1 MDEGVFQLATN
12 LRHIAKGFYDR
23 EMIRILHTSDLQLGM
38 TRRFLNHE
46 AQARYTDDQ
55 FDALRKLGRI
65 ATERDCDA
73 VVIAGDVF
81 DAVLPDRRIVTRTI
95 DALSSF
101 VVPVFLLPGNH
112 DADSPE
118 SIWTTGNLASRLP
131 SNVTTIRDL
140 TIHSVC
146 GGRLEIVGAPWTSRR
161 PDRDLVAAALE
172 GLAPPSPEV
181 TRILVGHG
189 GVDSINPDP
198 GNLNLIRLAPIE
210 SAIAEG
216 LIDYVALGDRHSALS
231 IGTTGQV
238 WYSGAPVMTSFRE
251 DLETTN
257 RVLIVTFDAGVIIDQ
272 VEVGQWEFRRIEIDA
287 SGADLLEAVR
297 AELALPG
304 DRGRMAI
311 RFVLEGTVNL
321 AERAELD
328 QILDEAGDLYASVR
342 LSEDH
347 CDLAVLV
354 DDADLTTLAIG
365 GYGDDAVADLIAMT
379 TQDGETAGDAVLALR
394 TLYRLLEGA
403 R

>member
-1 MDEGVFQLATN
+1 V
-12 LRHIAKGFYDR
+12 
-23 EMIRILHTSDLQLGM
+23 IRILHTSDLQLGM
-38 TRRFLNHE
+38 NRRFFDSE
-46 AQARYTDDQ
+46 SQARYTDDQ
-55 FDALRKLGRI
+55 FDALRKLAVI
-65 ATERDCDA
+65 ASEQSCHA

-95 DALSSF
+95 DALGSF
-101 VVPVFLLPGNH
+101 VLPVFLLPGNH

-118 SIWTTGNLASRLP
+118 SIWASGNLASRLP
-131 SNVTTIRDL
+131 ANVTVIRDS

-161 PDRDLVAAALE
+161 PDRDLVSDALDE
-172 GLAPPSPEV
+172 LNAPV
-181 TRILVGHG
+181 ADVKRVLVGHG

-198 GNLNLIRLAPIE
+198 GNLNLIRLASVE
-210 SAIAEG
+210 AAIASG
-216 LIDYVALGDRHSALS
+216 LVDYVALGDRHSALS
-231 IGTTGQV
+231 IGSTGRV

-257 RVLIVTFDAGVIIDQ
+257 RALIVAIDADIAIDQ
-272 VEVGQWEFRRIEIDA
+272 VEVGNWEFRRPVIGA
-287 SGADLLEAVR
+287 SGRDLLEAVA
-297 AELALPG
+297 AELSKPG
-304 DRGRMAI
+304 DHARTAI
-311 RFVLEGTVNL
+311 RFALEGTVNL

-328 QILDEAGDLYASVR
+328 QTLDEAGDLYASVH

-354 DDADLTTLAIG
+354 DDTDLTTLAIG
-365 GYGDDAVADLIAMT
+365 GYGDDAVSDLIAMT
-379 TQDGETAGDAVLALR
+379 TQVDETGDDAVLALR

>member
-1 MDEGVFQLATN
+1 M
-12 LRHIAKGFYDR
+12 
-23 EMIRILHTSDLQLGM
+23 MRILHTSDLQLGM
-38 TRRFLNHE
+38 TRRFFDHE

-55 FDALRKLGRI
+55 FDALRRLATV

-81 DAVLPDRRIVTRTI
+81 DAVLPDRRIVTRAI
-95 DALSSF
+95 DALGSF
-101 VVPVFLLPGNH
+101 VIPVFLLPGNH
-112 DADSPE
+112 DAGSPE
-118 SIWTTGNLASRLP
+118 SIWTTGNLGSRLP
-131 SNVTTIRDL
+131 VNVTVMLDS
-140 TIHSVC
+140 TIHALC
-146 GGRLEIVGAPWTSRR
+146 GGRLEIVGVPWTSRR
-161 PDRDLVAAALE
+161 PDRDLVALALAE
-172 GLAPPSPEV
+172 LGSHSPEV

-198 GNLNLIRLAPIE
+198 GNLNLIRLASLE
-210 SAIAEG
+210 AAIGEG
-216 LIDYVALGDRHSALS
+216 LVDYVALGDRHSAMS
-231 IGTTGQV
+231 IGVTGRV

-251 DLETTN
+251 DSATTN
-257 RVLIVTFDAGVIIDQ
+257 RALVVTFGTEVMVDP
-272 VEVGQWEFRRIEIDA
+272 VEVGQWEFRRSAIIA
-287 SGADLLEAVR
+287 SGADLLAAVR

-304 DRGRMAI
+304 DRARTAI
-311 RFVLEGTVNL
+311 RLVLEGTVNL

-365 GYGDDAVADLIAMT
+365 GYGDDAVADLVDMT
-379 TQDGETAGDAVLALR
+379 RQGGESGDDAVLALR
-394 TLYRLLEGA
+394 TIYRLLGGA

>member
-1 MDEGVFQLATN
+1 M
-12 LRHIAKGFYDR
+12 
-23 EMIRILHTSDLQLGM
+23 MRILHTSDLQLGM
-38 TRRFLNHE
+38 TRRFFDHE

-55 FDALRKLGRI
+55 FDALRRLATV

-81 DAVLPDRRIVTRTI
+81 DAVLPDRRIVTRAI
-95 DALSSF
+95 DALGSF
-101 VVPVFLLPGNH
+101 VIPVFLLPGNH
-112 DADSPE
+112 DAGSPE
-118 SIWTTGNLASRLP
+118 SIWTTGNLGSRLP
-131 SNVTTIRDL
+131 VNVTVMLDS
-140 TIHSVC
+140 TIHALC
-146 GGRLEIVGAPWTSRR
+146 GGRLEIVGVPWTSRR
-161 PDRDLVAAALE
+161 PDRDLVALALAE
-172 GLAPPSPEV
+172 LGSHSPEV

-198 GNLNLIRLAPIE
+198 GNLNLIRLASLE
-210 SAIAEG
+210 AAIGEG
-216 LIDYVALGDRHSALS
+216 LVDYVALGDRHSAMS
-231 IGTTGQV
+231 IGVTGRV

-251 DLETTN
+251 DSATTN
-257 RVLIVTFDAGVIIDQ
+257 RALVVTFGTEVMVDP
-272 VEVGQWEFRRIEIDA
+272 VEVGQWEFRRSAIIA
-287 SGADLLEAVR
+287 SGADLLAAVR

-304 DRGRMAI
+304 DRARTAI
-311 RFVLEGTVNL
+311 RLVLEGTVNL

-365 GYGDDAVADLIAMT
+365 GYGDDAVADLVDMT
-379 TQDGETAGDAVLALR
+379 RQGGESGDDAVLALR
-394 TLYRLLEGA
+394 TLYRLLGGA

>member
-1 MDEGVFQLATN
+1 
-12 LRHIAKGFYDR
+12 
-23 EMIRILHTSDLQLGM
+23 MIRILHTSDLQLGM
-38 TRRFLNHE
+38 TRRFFDHE
-46 AQARYTDDQ
+46 AQARYIDDQ
-55 FDALRKLGRI
+55 FDALRRLAKI
-65 ATERDCDA
+65 ASERDCDA

-81 DAVLPDRRIVTRTI
+81 DVVLPDRRIVTRAI
-95 DALSSF
+95 DALGSF
-101 VVPVFLLPGNH
+101 LVPVFLLPGNH
-112 DADSPE
+112 DAGSPE

-131 SNVTTIRDL
+131 SNVTVIRDS
-140 TIHSVC
+140 TIQSVC

-161 PDRDLVAAALE
+161 PDRDLVALALV
-172 GLAPPSPEV
+172 GLDSRSPES

-198 GNLNLIRLAPIE
+198 GNLNLIRLASLE
-210 SAIAEG
+210 SAIGEG
-216 LIDYVALGDRHSALS
+216 LIDYVALGDRHSSLS
-231 IGTTGQV
+231 IGVTGRV

-257 RVLIVTFDAGVIIDQ
+257 RALVVTFDADVIVDQ
-272 VEVGQWEFRRIEIDA
+272 VEVGQWEFRRSEIAA

-297 AELALPG
+297 AELSLPG
-304 DRGRMAI
+304 DRARTAI

-328 QILDEAGDLYASVR
+328 QILDEASDLYASVR

-354 DDADLTTLAIG
+354 DDADLATLAIG

-379 TQDGETAGDAVLALR
+379 TQGGQTGDDAVLALR
-394 TLYRLLEGA
+394 TLYRLFEGA

>member
-1 MDEGVFQLATN
+1 
-12 LRHIAKGFYDR
+12 
-23 EMIRILHTSDLQLGM
+23 MIRILHTSDLQLGM
-38 TRRFLNHE
+38 TRRFFDHE

-55 FDALRKLGRI
+55 FDALRRLAAI

-73 VVIAGDVF
+73 VIIAGDVF
-81 DAVLPDRRIVTRTI
+81 DAVLPDRRIITRAI
-95 DALSSF
+95 DALGLF

-118 SIWTTGNLASRLP
+118 SIWTTGNFASRLP
-131 SNVTTIRDL
+131 SNVTVIRDS
-140 TIHSVC
+140 TIQSVR

-161 PDRDLVAAALE
+161 PDRDLVALALE
-172 GLAPPSPEV
+172 GLNTPSPEV

-198 GNLNLIRLAPIE
+198 GNLNLIRLAVIE
-210 SAIAEG
+210 SAIGEG

-231 IGTTGQV
+231 IGPTGRV
-238 WYSGAPVMTSFRE
+238 WYSGAPVMTSYRE
-251 DLETTN
+251 DLETTD
-257 RVLIVTFDAGVIIDQ
+257 RALVVTFDDDIVVDQ
-272 VEVGQWEFRRIEIDA
+272 VEVGKWKFRRVEIAA
-287 SGADLLEAVR
+287 SGADLLEAVG

-304 DRGRMAI
+304 DRNRMAI

-354 DDADLTTLAIG
+354 DDTDLTSLAIG

-379 TQDGETAGDAVLALR
+379 TQDGEIAGDAVLALR

>member
-1 MDEGVFQLATN
+1 V
-12 LRHIAKGFYDR
+12 
-23 EMIRILHTSDLQLGM
+23 
-38 TRRFLNHE
+38 
-46 AQARYTDDQ
+46 
-55 FDALRKLGRI
+55 
-65 ATERDCDA
+65 
-73 VVIAGDVF
+73 
-81 DAVLPDRRIVTRTI
+81 
-95 DALSSF
+95 
-101 VVPVFLLPGNH
+101 
-112 DADSPE
+112 
-118 SIWTTGNLASRLP
+118 
-131 SNVTTIRDL
+131 IRDS
-140 TIHSVC
+140 TVHSVN

-161 PDRDLVAAALE
+161 PDRDLVALALE
-172 GLAPPSPEV
+172 SLDPPSPGV

-198 GNLNLIRLAPIE
+198 GNLNLIRLASLE
-210 SAIAEG
+210 SAIGEG
-216 LIDYVALGDRHSALS
+216 VIDYVALGDRHSALS
-231 IGTTGQV
+231 IGVTSRV

-257 RVLIVTFDAGVIIDQ
+257 RALVVTFNTDAVVEQ
-272 VEVGQWEFRRIEIDA
+272 VEVGQWEFRRSEIAA
-287 SGADLLEAVR
+287 SGADLLEAVG

-304 DRGRMAI
+304 DRARMAI

-365 GYGDDAVADLIAMT
+365 GYGDDAVADLIAMSAQGGDT
-379 TQDGETAGDAVLALR
+379 GDDAVLALR

>member
-1 MDEGVFQLATN
+1 V
-12 LRHIAKGFYDR
+12 
-23 EMIRILHTSDLQLGM
+23 IRILHTSDLQLGM
-38 TRRFLNHE
+38 TRRFFDHE

-55 FDALRKLGRI
+55 FEALRSLAKI

-81 DAVLPDRRIVTRTI
+81 DAVLPDRRIVNRAI
-95 DALSSF
+95 DALGSF
-101 VVPVFLLPGNH
+101 EVPVFLLPGNH
-112 DADSPE
+112 DAGSPE
-118 SIWTTGNLASRLP
+118 SIWTSGNLSSRLP
-131 SNVTTIRDL
+131 SKVTVIRDS
-140 TIHSVC
+140 TVHSVN

-161 PDRDLVAAALE
+161 PDRDLVALALE
-172 GLAPPSPEV
+172 SLDPPSPGV

-198 GNLNLIRLAPIE
+198 GNLNLIRLASLE
-210 SAIAEG
+210 SAIGEG
-216 LIDYVALGDRHSALS
+216 VIDYVALGDRHSALS
-231 IGTTGQV
+231 IGVTGRV

-257 RVLIVTFDAGVIIDQ
+257 RALVVTFNTDAVVEQ
-272 VEVGQWEFRRIEIDA
+272 VEVGQWEFRRSEIAA
-287 SGADLLEAVR
+287 SGADLLEAVG

-304 DRGRMAI
+304 DRARMAI

-365 GYGDDAVADLIAMT
+365 GYGDDAVADLIAMSAQGGDT
-379 TQDGETAGDAVLALR
+379 GDDAVLALR

>member
-1 MDEGVFQLATN
+1 MDGGLSWCVTEGL
-12 LRHIAKGFYDR
+12 YDR

-38 TRRFLNHE
+38 TRRFFDHE
-46 AQARYTDDQ
+46 AQARYIDDQ
-55 FDALRKLGRI
+55 FDALRRLAKI
-65 ATERDCDA
+65 ASERDCDA

-81 DAVLPDRRIVTRTI
+81 DVVLPDRRIVTRAI
-95 DALSSF
+95 DALGSF

-112 DADSPE
+112 DAGSPE

-131 SNVTTIRDL
+131 SNVTVIRDS
-140 TIHSVC
+140 TIQSVC

-161 PDRDLVAAALE
+161 PDRDLVALALV
-172 GLAPPSPEV
+172 GLDSRSPES

-198 GNLNLIRLAPIE
+198 GNLNLIRLASLE
-210 SAIAEG
+210 SAIGEG
-216 LIDYVALGDRHSALS
+216 LIDYVALGDRHSSLS
-231 IGTTGQV
+231 IGVTGRV

-257 RVLIVTFDAGVIIDQ
+257 RALVVTFDADVIVDQ
-272 VEVGQWEFRRIEIDA
+272 VEVGQWEFRRSEFAA

-297 AELALPG
+297 AELSLPG
-304 DRGRMAI
+304 DRARTAI

-328 QILDEAGDLYASVR
+328 QILDEASDLYASVR

-354 DDADLTTLAIG
+354 DDADLATLAIG

-379 TQDGETAGDAVLALR
+379 TQGGQTGDDAVLALR
-394 TLYRLLEGA
+394 TLYRLFEGA

>member
-1 MDEGVFQLATN
+1 
-12 LRHIAKGFYDR
+12 
-23 EMIRILHTSDLQLGM
+23 M
-38 TRRFLNHE
+38 TRRFFDHE

-55 FDALRKLGRI
+55 FDALRRLAMI
-65 ATERDCDA
+65 ATEHDCDA

-81 DAVLPDRRIVTRTI
+81 DVVLPDRRIVTRAI
-95 DALSSF
+95 DALGAF
-101 VVPVFLLPGNH
+101 VAPVFLLPGNH
-112 DADSPE
+112 DAASPE
-118 SIWTTGNLASRLP
+118 SIWTAGSIASRLP
-131 SNVTTIRDL
+131 PNVTVIRDS

-161 PDRDLVAAALE
+161 PDRDLVALALQD
-172 GLAPPSPEV
+172 LQPRSPEV

-198 GNLNLIRLAPIE
+198 GDLNLIRLSSLE
-210 SAIAEG
+210 SAISEG
-216 LIDYVALGDRHSALS
+216 HIDYAALGDRHSALS
-231 IGTTGQV
+231 VGSTGRV

-251 DLETTN
+251 DLATTN
-257 RVLIVTFDAGVIIDQ
+257 RALLVTFDTDVSVSH
-272 VEVGQWEFRRIEIDA
+272 VEVGHWEFRRLEITA

-304 DRGRMAI
+304 DRTRTVF
-311 RFVLEGTVNL
+311 RLVLEGTVNL

-328 QILDEAGDLYASVR
+328 RVLDEAGDLYASVR

-354 DDADLTTLAIG
+354 DDTDLTTLEIG

-379 TQDGETAGDAVLALR
+379 AQRGEAGDDAVLALR
-394 TLYRLLEGA
+394 TLFRLLAGA

>member
-1 MDEGVFQLATN
+1 
-12 LRHIAKGFYDR
+12 
-23 EMIRILHTSDLQLGM
+23 MIRILHTSDLQLGM
-38 TRRFLNHE
+38 TRRFFDHE
-46 AQARYTDDQ
+46 AQSRYTDDQ
-55 FDALRKLGRI
+55 FDALRSLAKI

-81 DAVLPDRRIVTRTI
+81 DAVLPDRRIITRAI
-95 DALSSF
+95 DALGSF
-101 VVPVFLLPGNH
+101 EVPVFLLPGNH
-112 DADSPE
+112 DAGSPE
-118 SIWTTGNLASRLP
+118 SIWTSGNLSSRLP
-131 SNVTTIRDL
+131 SNVTVIRDS
-140 TIHSVC
+140 TGHSVN

-161 PDRDLVAAALE
+161 PDRDLVALALE
-172 GLAPPSPEV
+172 SLEPHSHDV

-189 GVDSINPDP
+189 AVDSINPDP
-198 GNLNLIRLAPIE
+198 GNLNLIRLASLE
-210 SAIAEG
+210 SAISEG

-231 IGTTGQV
+231 IGVTGRV

-257 RVLIVTFDAGVIIDQ
+257 RVLVVTFDTDVVVDQ
-272 VEVGQWEFRRIEIDA
+272 VEVGQWEFRRSEIAA
-287 SGADLLEAVR
+287 SGADLLEVVG

-304 DRGRMAI
+304 DRARTAI

-354 DDADLTTLAIG
+354 DDADLTTLSIG

-379 TQDGETAGDAVLALR
+379 AQGGDTGDDAILALR

>member
-1 MDEGVFQLATN
+1 M
-12 LRHIAKGFYDR
+12 
-23 EMIRILHTSDLQLGM
+23 MRILHTSDLQLGM
-38 TRRFLNHE
+38 TRRFFDHE

-55 FDALRKLGRI
+55 FDALRTLATI

-81 DAVLPDRRIVTRTI
+81 DAVLPDRRIVTRSI
-95 DALSSF
+95 DALGSF
-101 VVPVFLLPGNH
+101 VIPVFLLPGNH
-112 DADSPE
+112 DAGSPE
-118 SIWTTGNLASRLP
+118 SIWTTGNLGSRLP
-131 SNVTTIRDL
+131 ANVTVMMDS
-140 TIHSVC
+140 TIHALC
-146 GGRLEIVGAPWTSRR
+146 GGRLEIVGVPWTSRR
-161 PDRDLVAAALE
+161 PDRDLVALALAE
-172 GLAPPSPEV
+172 LGSHSPEV

-198 GNLNLIRLAPIE
+198 GNLNLIRLASLE
-210 SAIAEG
+210 AAIGEG
-216 LIDYVALGDRHSALS
+216 LLDYVALGDRHSALS
-231 IGTTGQV
+231 IGVTGRV

-251 DLETTN
+251 DSTTTN
-257 RVLIVTFDAGVIIDQ
+257 RALVVTFGTEVMVDP
-272 VEVGQWEFRRIEIDA
+272 VEVGQWEFRRSAINA
-287 SGADLLEAVR
+287 SGADLLAAVR

-304 DRGRMAI
+304 DRARTAI
-311 RFVLEGTVNL
+311 RLVLEGTVNL

-328 QILDEAGDLYASVR
+328 QILDEASDLYASVR

-365 GYGDDAVADLIAMT
+365 GYGDDAVADLVDMT
-379 TQDGETAGDAVLALR
+379 RQGGESGDDAVLALR